1 MTLHVATA
9 SAVSSGTSSSGKAR
23 WWLWQIKHQRWQLQ
37 HVFIYICKSSE
48 TTTENESQP
57 CSADFSWSTIKA
69 MLNTVISQQAGL
81 IMDIMEWF
89 KWSLV
94 VLTDLPGQADRPP
107 PRLISSPS
115 WKTSFW
121 TVPSPAN
128 SPLDGPSVVAVS
140 FHCHRYNTGNQWT
153 SLNLT
158 FKCCSNQAYQ
168 RLSSTFPTR
177 QISSSW
183 IEIYSCMASFKF
195 ARWQLFF
202 CAYDCLWIISMNL
215 WEHSTCSN
223 I

>member
-94 VLTDLPGQADRPP
+94 VLTDLHRSSRPGWLPT
-107 PRLISSPS
+107 SSS
-115 WKTSFW
+115 DFF
-121 TVPSPAN
+121 AFLEDFL
-128 SPLDGPSVVAVS
+128 LDGS
-140 FHCHRYNTGNQWT
+140 FSCK
-153 SLNLT
+153 LT
-158 FKCCSNQAYQ
+158 VRWIKFCCCFLA
-168 RLSSTFPTR
+168 LP
-177 QISSSW
+177 
-183 IEIYSCMASFKF
+183 
-195 ARWQLFF
+195 
-202 CAYDCLWIISMNL
+202 
-215 WEHSTCSN
+215 
-223 I
+223 

>member
-23 WWLWQIKHQRWQLQ
+23 WWLWQIKHQRWQLE

-121 TVPSPAN
+121 TVPSPDWMDQVLLLFPFTAIDTIPGI
-128 SPLDGPSVVAVS
+128 SGPPSTSHSNVAATRHIKDSRQLSQLVKYRAVGL
-140 FHCHRYNTGNQWT
+140 RYTAAWLAS
-153 SLNLT
+153 SLHDD
-158 FKCCSNQAYQ
+158 S
-168 RLSSTFPTR
+168 
-177 QISSSW
+177 
-183 IEIYSCMASFKF
+183 
-195 ARWQLFF
+195 
-202 CAYDCLWIISMNL
+202 
-215 WEHSTCSN
+215 
-223 I
+223 